1 MAAGSEQKQAG
12 ARAGSRG
19 EVSVPRLL
27 VRRILQGLLTLF
39 IVSILVFFATQVL
52 PGNAA
57 NAVLGQ
63 SATPKRVHILEA
75 QLNLDQPVVSQ
86 YLDWL
91 KGLVTGDLGHS
102 LSGSTLTG
110 TEGKAVWT
118 LISPKLVNSAI
129 LVFLAGLIGSVLGV
143 VLGILATLRR
153 ESWFDRITS
162 VGALTVTALPEFI
175 IAVALVIIFATGG
188 LQILPAVSTLEPG
201 TYAWSEPELLV
212 LPVATLVIVII
223 PYIFRMTR
231 AAMAE
236 ALESDYV
243 EMAKLKGVPTWRIN
257 LVHALPNIVPPVIQ
271 VIGLNFLYLAGGIV
285 LVEYVFNYPGIG
297 QGLVS
302 SISERDIPQIQV
314 IVVLLAAFYV
324 LVNIV
329 TDVIALLASPRRRV
343 AR

>member
-1 MAAGSEQKQAG
+1 MVGS
-12 ARAGSRG
+12 
-19 EVSVPRLL
+19 LL
-27 VRRILQGLLTLF
+27 LRRTLLGLVTLF
-39 IVSILVFFATQVL
+39 VVSILVFFATHVL

-63 SATPKRVHILEA
+63 SATPRRVAALEE
-75 QLNLDQPVVSQ
+75 QLELNRPVVDQ
-86 YLDWL
+86 YLSWL
-91 KGLVTGDLGHS
+91 GGMVTGDLGHS

-110 TEGKAVWT
+110 AEGKQVWA

-129 LVFLAGLIGSVLGV
+129 LIFLSGLIGTILGV

-175 IAVALVIIFATGG
+175 VAVALVIIFATGL
-188 LQILPAVSTLEPG
+188 LQILPAVSTLQPG

-212 LPVATLVIVII
+212 LPVATLVIVIV

-231 AAMAE
+231 AAMSE

-243 EMAKLKGVPTWRIN
+243 EMAKLKGVPTWRVN
-257 LVHALPNIVPPVIQ
+257 LFHALPNIVPPVIQ

-285 LVEYVFNYPGIG
+285 LVEFVFNYPGIG

-302 SISERDIPQIQV
+302 SITQRDIPVIQA
-314 IVVLLAAFYV
+314 IVVILAAFYIV
-324 LVNIV
+324 MNII

>member
-1 MAAGSEQKQAG
+1 M
-12 ARAGSRG
+12 
-19 EVSVPRLL
+19 VWRLVL
-27 VRRILQGLLTLF
+27 RRTLLGLLTLLV
-39 IVSILVFFATQVL
+39 VSILVFFATHVL

-63 SATPKRVHILEA
+63 SATPKRVEVLEA
-75 QLNLDQPVVSQ
+75 QLELNRPVVDQ
-86 YLDWL
+86 YLSWL
-91 KGLVTGDLGHS
+91 GNLLTGHLGHS
-102 LSGSTLTG
+102 LSGDTLTG
-110 TEGKAVWT
+110 GGGQPVWE

-129 LVFLAGLIGSVLGV
+129 LVFLSGLIGSVLGV
-143 VLGILATLRR
+143 LLGILATLRR

-175 IAVALVIIFATGG
+175 VAVVLVILFATGG
-188 LQILPAVSTLEPG
+188 LQILPAVSTLPPG

-212 LPVATLVIVII
+212 LPVATLVIVIV

-231 AAMAE
+231 AAMTE

-243 EMAKLKGVPTWRIN
+243 EMAKLNGVPTWRIN
-257 LVHALPNIVPPVIQ
+257 LFHALPNIVPPVIQ

-285 LVEYVFNYPGIG
+285 LVEFVFNYPGIG

-302 SISERDIPQIQV
+302 SITQRDIPVIQV
-314 IVVLLAAFYV
+314 IVVILAAFYV
-324 LVNIV
+324 AMNIV

>member
-1 MAAGSEQKQAG
+1 MVWGLVL
-12 ARAGSRG
+12 RRT
-19 EVSVPRLL
+19 LL
-27 VRRILQGLLTLF
+27 GLLTLF
-39 IVSILVFFATQVL
+39 AVSILVFFATHVL

-63 SATPKRVHILEA
+63 SATPKRLAILEQ
-75 QLNLDQPVVSQ
+75 QLDLNRPVVEQ
-86 YLDWL
+86 YLSWL
-91 KGLVTGDLGHS
+91 GDLVTGNLGRS

-110 TEGKAVWT
+110 AEGQQVWD

-129 LVFLAGLIGSVLGV
+129 LVFLSGLIGAFVGVLLGV
-143 VLGILATLRR
+143 LATLRR

-175 IAVALVIIFATGG
+175 VAVALVLLLATGG
-188 LQILPAVSTLEPG
+188 LQILPAVSTLPPG
-201 TYAWSEPELLV
+201 TYAWSDPELLV
-212 LPVATLVIVII
+212 LPVATLVIVIV

-243 EMAKLKGVPTWRIN
+243 EMAKLSGVPTWRVN
-257 LVHALPNIVPPVIQ
+257 LYHALPNIVPPVIQ

-285 LVEYVFNYPGIG
+285 LVEFVFNYPGIG
-297 QGLVS
+297 QGLVN
-302 SISERDIPQIQV
+302 SISQRDIPVIQV
-314 IVVLLAAFYV
+314 IVLILAAFYV
-324 LVNIV
+324 VMNIV

>member
-1 MAAGSEQKQAG
+1 MEAGSEQKRSGAG
-12 ARAGSRG
+12 SGSRG
-19 EVSVPRLL
+19 EGSVRSLL
-27 VRRILQGLLTLF
+27 LRRTLLGLLTLL
-39 IVSILVFFATQVL
+39 IVSILVFFATHIL

-63 SATPKRVHILEA
+63 SATPKRVQILEA
-75 QLNLDQPVVSQ
+75 QLELDKPVVVQ
-86 YLDWL
+86 YLEWL
-91 KGLVTGDLGHS
+91 KGLVTGDLGNS
-102 LSGSTLTG
+102 LGSSTLTG
-110 TEGKAVWT
+110 SEGQSVVD

-129 LVFLAGLIGSVLGV
+129 LIFLAGFFGSIIGVA
-143 VLGILATLRR
+143 LGILATLRR
-153 ESWFDRITS
+153 ESWFDRVTS

-175 IAVALVIIFATGG
+175 IAVALVLVLATGG
-188 LQILPAVSTLEPG
+188 LQILPAVSTLPPG

-212 LPVATLVIVII
+212 LPVATLVIVIV

-243 EMAKLKGVPTWRIN
+243 EMAKLKGVPTWRVN

-285 LVEYVFNYPGIG
+285 LVEYVFNFPGIG

-302 SISERDIPQIQV
+302 AISERDIPVIQV

-324 LVNIV
+324 FMNIL
-329 TDVIALLASPRRRV
+329 TDMIALLASPRRRA

>member
-1 MAAGSEQKQAG
+1 MVGS
-12 ARAGSRG
+12 
-19 EVSVPRLL
+19 LL
-27 VRRILQGLLTLF
+27 LRRTLLGLLTLF
-39 IVSILVFFATQVL
+39 VVSILVFVATNVL

-57 NAVLGQ
+57 TAVLGQ
-63 SATPKRVHILEA
+63 SATPERVEVLEK
-75 QLNLDQPVVSQ
+75 QLELDRPAVEQYVS
-86 YLDWL
+86 WL
-91 KGLVTGDLGHS
+91 GGMVSGDFGQS

-110 TEGKAVWT
+110 SEGLPVWT
-118 LISPKLVNSAI
+118 LISPKLVNSGI
-129 LVFLAGLIGSVLGV
+129 LIFLAGVIGSIVGVL
-143 VLGILATLRR
+143 LGILATLRR

-201 TYAWSEPELLV
+201 TYAWSHPDLLV
-212 LPVATLVIVII
+212 LPVATLVIVIV

-243 EMAKLKGVPTWRIN
+243 EMAKLKGLPNWRIN
-257 LVHALPNIVPPVIQ
+257 LFHAMPNIVPPVVQ

-285 LVEYVFNYPGIG
+285 LVEFVFNYPGIG
-297 QGLVS
+297 QGLVNAVS
-302 SISERDIPQIQV
+302 QRDIPVIEV
-314 IVVLLAAFYV
+314 IVVILAAFYV
-324 LVNIV
+324 VMNII

-343 AR
+343 SS